1 MTTANHFPE
10 SLLNIAEEQTAK
22 ADQKAKGLQAQAD
35 EAASIQKLCQNVTS
49 YLRRGWTLHLLDA
62 IDKQDSLIKKMK
74 ADNHPTISF
83 LEEIYQIA
91 KDQVAQ
97 IKPYRFPAELEGG
110 CRAANLPLDR
120 DSAHPNYKFEN
131 GFFQIRIDDHKKT
144 ARLSDYELP
153 KLCEV
158 PADVGAIIEAVQRE
172 QKRVF
177 GRKFDAKVFLKKLRK
192 QYLEVIKKQKLT
204 DGSSIPIRDITR
216 RLGKNEKG
224 FRTDEFLI
232 DLSRLVEQNFT
243 EIEGRKFEF
252 TQTKDTTQGLLLH
265 IENKR
270 YIGSILF
277 KKV

>member
-10 SLLNIAEEQTAK
+10 PLLNIAEEQTAQ
-22 ADQKAKGLQAQAD
+22 AVQKAKELQAQAD
-35 EAASIQKLCQNVTS
+35 EAASIQKLWQNVTS
-49 YLRRGWTLHLLDA
+49 YLKRGWILHLLDA
-62 IDKQDSLIKKMK
+62 IKKQDALVKKMR
-74 ADNHPTISF
+74 ADNHPTILY
-83 LEEIYQIA
+83 LEEIYKISKEQA
-91 KDQVAQ
+91 SQ
-97 IKPYRFPAELEGG
+97 IKFYRFPAELEEA
-110 CRAANLPLDR
+110 CRIANLPLDR
-120 DSAHPNYKFEN
+120 NSAHPNYKFEK
-131 GFFQIRIDDHKKT
+131 GFFQLHIDDQKKI
-144 ARLSDYELP
+144 ARLVDYESP
-153 KLCEV
+153 KLCDL
-158 PADVGAIIEAVQRE
+158 PADIGAIVEAIQRE
-172 QKRVF
+172 YKRVF
-177 GRKFDAKVFLKKLRK
+177 GRKFDAKAFLKKLRK
-192 QYLEVIKKQKLT
+192 QYTEVLKKDKLS
-204 DGSSIPIRDITR
+204 DGSSIPIRHITR